1 MLHIVTLEENEAHW
15 AQSNH
20 SEFTHL
26 CDFLWQIQSRLAN
39 QRSIT
44 TSLRVGS
51 LTDFNLHNGQ
61 MLRMPGLERVP
72 FHPQSRLDRFMDLKR
87 ARGMDFIY
95 FIIHSPV
102 CCTWQQ
108 PNCLS
113 VAIIRGS
120 LFPFQITLSAE
131 NPICLWN
138 EKAVFICRY
147 RPLNVTPQH

>member
-1 MLHIVTLEENEAHW
+1 MLHMVTLEENEAHW
-15 AQSNH
+15 AQSSR

-26 CDFLWQIQSRLAN
+26 CDLLWQIQRLLAN

-51 LTDFNLHNGQ
+51 LTDFNLQNGQ
-61 MLRMPGLERVP
+61 MLRIPGLERAP

-87 ARGMDFIY
+87 TRGVHFIY
-95 FIIHSPV
+95 FMIHSPL
-102 CCTWQQ
+102 CCAWQQ
-108 PNCLS
+108 ANCLS

-120 LFPFQITLSAE
+120 LLPFQITLSAE

-138 EKAVFICRY
+138 EKTVFICRY
-147 RPLNVTPQH
+147 RPLNVTLLH